1 MNPSLSPDIA
11 LLPEHPA
18 LWQSTLHWQPT
29 PEQQALLQCLYAG
42 IVAGNQRLNLTRI
55 VEPEDFWEKHLWD
68 SLRGIVSPTI
78 APRDDQPLRVIDI
91 GTGAG
96 FPGLVI
102 AIARPHWHITLL
114 DGTRKKIAFLQ
125 ELIQELGF
133 ENVQAIADRAEQWVR
148 QPGSPPRYDLAC
160 LRAVGSSVDCA
171 RYALPLLATG
181 GIAVLYR
188 GHWTPE
194 EEAAIAPVLTDLGG
208 EIVAIEPCTT
218 PLTAGVRHCVYL
230 KRV

>member
-1 MNPSLSPDIA
+1 MNSRLSPPIA
-11 LLPEHPA
+11 TLPEHRE

-29 PEQQALLQCLYAG
+29 PEQQALLQRLYAG

-55 VEPEDFWEKHLWD
+55 VEPEAFWEKHLWD

-78 APRDDQPLRVIDI
+78 APREDQPLRVIDI

-102 AIARPHWHITLL
+102 AIARPHWQITLL

-125 ELIQELGF
+125 ELIQTLGLG
-133 ENVQAIADRAEQWVR
+133 NVQAIAERAEQWAR

-160 LRAVGSSVDCA
+160 LRAVGSSLDCA
-171 RYALPLLATG
+171 RYALPLLAPG

-188 GHWTPE
+188 GHWTTE
-194 EEAAIAPVLTDLGG
+194 EEAAIAPVLADLGG
-208 EIVAIEPCTT
+208 ELRAIEPCTT
-218 PLTAGVRHCVYL
+218 PLTAGIRHCIYL
-230 KRV
+230 QR